1 TDGVPAH
8 VRDAIGPE
16 ALDAAFEDADPGGLD
31 AVLHAAGEED
41 LLADADAEDGRS
53 VVDALADDRVEAVLD
68 DPGHAGGE
76 GSHAGD
82 DEALGPAGGVEVA
95 GELDLAPGPLQRP
108 VRGAE
113 VPGAVVE
120 QGDARFGHCGLLA
133 VDEV

>member
-1 TDGVPAH
+1 
-8 VRDAIGPE
+8 
-16 ALDAAFEDADPGGLD
+16 DADPGGLD

-95 GELDLAPGPLQRP
+95 GELDLAPGPLQTTPYRTAGREP
-108 VRGAE
+108 T
-113 VPGAVVE
+113 PGTTWSS
-120 QGDARFGHCGLLA
+120 ARLA
-133 VDEV
+133 QSR